1 MKRGL
6 TIAGAVLIALGALSL
21 IEAFR
26 LKDDWLGAK
35 LMPAVLG
42 VVLIALG
49 VAHAT
54 YRGDEPAPWPD
65 GPGLRRVGL
74 MFGVLVLYVAIMPA
88 AGFAL
93 ATAVFVLVIV
103 RALGT
108 YSWPVTAAW
117 TGVIAAASHLV
128 FKHWLGMPLPAGP
141 LGF

>member
-6 TIAGAVLIALGALSL
+6 TVAGAVLIALGALSL

-65 GPGLRRVGL
+65 AQGLRRVGL
-74 MFGVLVLYVAIMPA
+74 MFSVLVLYVAILPA

-128 FKHWLGMPLPAGP
+128 FKHWLGMSLPAGP